1 MKDTKIIPLG
11 FVVIELWVVFT
22 LIQSI
27 PILKKSRTFKATSN
41 YQKLV
46 LEFFAKKNL
55 LLKLCVERESD
66 LQKSIFWK
74 FQFSVKNDLA

>member
-46 LEFFAKKNL
+46 LEFFAKKKPPTQIVCRTQSRPAKFDF
-55 LLKLCVERESD
+55 LKISD
-66 LQKSIFWK
+66 
-74 FQFSVKNDLA
+74 FSQE